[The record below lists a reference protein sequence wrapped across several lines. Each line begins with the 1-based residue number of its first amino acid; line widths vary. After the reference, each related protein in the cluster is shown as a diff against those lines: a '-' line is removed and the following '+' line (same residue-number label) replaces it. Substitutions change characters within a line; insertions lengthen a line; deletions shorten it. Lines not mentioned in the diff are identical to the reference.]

1 MDIEG
6 QYKMLAH
13 FDQIITD
20 TPLATSSMTVN
31 SFKHREAWLH
41 AVTERLRPMF
51 ASHGAKIPDKIRLTC
66 GFPSVRAFSAKK
78 QCLGQC
84 WADANSADGHCEMM
98 ISPVLDDPMRVAG
111 VLAHE
116 LVHATVGNQHG
127 HKGPFA
133 KLARAIGLEGKM
145 TATTEGEAFKQALK
159 PILQAVGPYPHAELS
174 KKARTR
180 QGTRLLKLHC
190 PICTYTVR
198 ITRKWL
204 DEVGPPACPTHGD
217 DLKEVS
223 STTSKGSMN
232 TEIAHLIGAIL
243 DTSDADKRDL
253 RRNVLLDYIV
263 GRVNWFDYLERILN
277 ERSDKYEMPKGTPS
291 KLLGDNVVVRIVEEL
306 REEILKGP
314 IEEQLEKTIDAP
326 KGTKE
331 RATCQNILQRSIVLL
346 IHHLNN
352 EGKDQTK
359 S

>member
-6 QYKMLAH
+6 QYKMLTR

-20 TPLATSSMTVN
+20 TPPATSSMTVN

-159 PILQAVGPYPHAELS
+159 PILEAVGPYPHAELS
-174 KKARTR
+174 KKARTK
-180 QGTRLLKLHC
+180 QGTRLLKLQC
-190 PICTYTVR
+190 PTCAYTVR

-223 STTSKGSMN
+223 PTTSKGSMN
-232 TEIAHLIGAIL
+232 TDIAHLISAML
-243 DTSDADKRDL
+243 DASDAYTRDL
-253 RRNVLLDYIV
+253 QRNVLLDYIV
-263 GRVNWFDYLERILN
+263 GRVNWFDYLESGLN
-277 ERSDKYEMPKGTPS
+277 ELTDRGTPRKTLS
-291 KLLGDNVVVRIVEEL
+291 DDVVAHIVEEL
-306 REEILKGP
+306 RKEFAASF
-314 IEEQLEKTIDAP
+314 EEQLKEMIDAP

>member
-1 MDIEG
+1 
-6 QYKMLAH
+6 
-13 FDQIITD
+13 
-20 TPLATSSMTVN
+20 
-31 SFKHREAWLH
+31 
-41 AVTERLRPMF
+41 MF

-116 LVHATVGNQHG
+116 LVHATVGTQHG

-159 PILQAVGPYPHAELS
+159 PILEAVGPYPHAELS
-174 KKARTR
+174 KKARTK
-180 QGTRLLKLHC
+180 QGTRLLKLQC
-190 PICTYTVR
+190 STCAYTVR

-232 TEIAHLIGAIL
+232 TDIAHLIGAIL

-253 RRNVLLDYIV
+253 RRNVLLDYIE
-263 GRVNWFDYLERILN
+263 GRVNWFDYLERIFN
-277 ERSDKYEMPKGTPS
+277 ERSDKYEIPRGTPS
-291 KLLGDNVVVRIVEEL
+291 KSLGDDVVSGIVEEL
-306 REEILKGP
+306 REEILEAS
-314 IEEQLEKTIDAP
+314 IEEQLKEILDAP

-331 RATCQNILQRSIVLL
+331 RAMCQNVLQLGIVAM

-352 EGKDQTK
+352 ERKDQTK
-359 S
+359 T